1 MEAMVLLQEEEVEVA
16 AKEVIRQEVVEQ
28 IHQPEEPGVP
38 GVLEAYYFRKQE
50 QRALITLIIK
60 GSFNLYGY

>member
-28 IHQPEEPGVP
+28 IHQPEEPGV
-38 GVLEAYYFRKQE
+38 LEAYYYRKQE